1 MEIKR
6 KERAVEKIVKGYAG
20 QRVSADA
27 IRQCLYSISDNNSFL
42 NSNKKPVEDC
52 IGLLFEY
59 FHPMNCETGYSLS
72 INEEPKADSPGAI
85 QYIKSF
91 NYWYMY
97 KSYTLICH
105 F

>member
-6 KERAVEKIVKGYAG
+6 KERAVEKIVKVYAN

-52 IGLLFEY
+52 IALLFEY
-59 FHPMNCETGYSLS
+59 FHPTNCEPGYSLS
-72 INEEPKADSPGAI
+72 INETNA
-85 QYIKSF
+85 KSLGTI
-91 NYWYMY
+91 NISIDVSHDVDIIRVY
-97 KSYTLICH
+97 YT
-105 F
+105 